1 MTCPLVLKRSPC
13 MHTPWHRPTIA
24 SRLSTTQ
31 NNPFL
36 GARRTDPFAPFL
48 PSLQRDTRAQ
58 ACLRGKG
65 VEATS
70 SRFRVLQA
78 SPSPHLPSLA
88 HHCAET
94 RTMPLLLP
102 LFRSIFALTSRAATT
117 PRASLATL
125 GTLRH
130 AQHQLHT
137 STFTPR
143 LTPRLPSSSSAAFST
158 SSRLPAR
165 PEHDS
170 LFPGIPFR
178 VEVNKGAKWEHES
191 TIPAGVREV
200 SCSRRAAGFAAGGR
214 ES

>member
-1 MTCPLVLKRSPC
+1 MSPSSETFPLYA
-13 MHTPWHRPTIA
+13 HT
-24 SRLSTTQ
+24 
-31 NNPFL
+31 
-36 GARRTDPFAPFL
+36 L
-48 PSLQRDTRAQ
+48 PSPDNSQPPLDNAEQPLPRRSAHGPLRSLSSLFATRHK
-58 ACLRGKG
+58 RTGVSKG
-65 VEATS
+65 QGSGGYLLAFQSPTS
-70 SRFRVLQA
+70 FSLSSSF
-78 SPSPHLPSLA
+78 PSLA

-102 LFRSIFALTSRAATT
+102 LFRSIFALASRAATT
-117 PRASLATL
+117 PRASLAAL
-125 GTLRH
+125 GTFRH

-191 TIPAGVREV
+191 TIPAGVRKV
-200 SCSRRAAGFAAGGR
+200 GCSRRAAGLTAGG
-214 ES
+214 SGS